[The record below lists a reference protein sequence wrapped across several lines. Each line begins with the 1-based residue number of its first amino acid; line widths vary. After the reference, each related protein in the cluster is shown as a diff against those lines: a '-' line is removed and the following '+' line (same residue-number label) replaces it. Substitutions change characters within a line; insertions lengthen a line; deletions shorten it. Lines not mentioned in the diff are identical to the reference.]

1 MSAPKATQ
9 QSQDADNRPSRNQA
23 EHRTPAPN
31 LDRRYGEIGISAV
44 AAAVRCRPAQIKRQ
58 AAHGDGRYDYD

>member
-1 MSAPKATQ
+1 MKSTNAA
-9 QSQDADNRPSRNQA
+9 ARNGQKKG
-23 EHRTPAPN
+23 ED
-31 LDRRYGEIGISAV
+31 LDGRYGEIGISAV

>member
-9 QSQDADNRPSRNQA
+9 QSQDAETHPVRN
-23 EHRTPAPN
+23 PVPN

-44 AAAVRCRPAQIKRQ
+44 AAAVVHKSVQRKR
-58 AAHGDGRYDYD
+58 AIGARDPFRYEYD